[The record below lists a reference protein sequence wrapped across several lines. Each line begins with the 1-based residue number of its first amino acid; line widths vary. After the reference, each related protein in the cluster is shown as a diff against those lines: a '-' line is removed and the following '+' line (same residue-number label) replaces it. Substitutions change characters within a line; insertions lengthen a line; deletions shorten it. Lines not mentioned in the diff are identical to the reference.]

1 LLGGTLRSI
10 RPPAL
15 RTGDLLGLC
24 APSGAVDPEALA
36 RGVAALESLGF
47 RVRVPDG
54 LLERRFH
61 SAGTVERRAEELQGL
76 FLDDGVAGIVCAR
89 GGAGAIRLLPLL
101 DAEAVLAHPKPFVG
115 YSDVTALHLLLG
127 AAGLVT
133 FHGPM
138 VAREFADGRA
148 DLASFRRALLGEERQ
163 VVFESGLRP
172 LREGRAEGVLRGGC
186 LSLLAAAAGTPWAL
200 DSSREATILLVEDVD
215 EPPYRLERML
225 AQLDLAGC
233 LKGVRGIV
241 FGEMTGCRADPDA
254 GYSLEDV
261 VLDVLEPLA
270 IPVAIG
276 LNTGHTTG
284 LCATVPLGVRARL
297 DCQQGASLALLEEA
311 VS

>member
-1 LLGGTLRSI
+1 MAI

-15 RTGDLLGLC
+15 RSGDVLGLC

-36 RGVAALESLGF
+36 RGISTLESLGF
-47 RVRVPDG
+47 RVKVPDG
-54 LLERRFH
+54 LLSRRLH
-61 SAGTVERRAEELQGL
+61 SAGTVARRAEELQGL

-101 DAEAVLAHPKPFVG
+101 DAAAVLAHPKPFVG

-148 DLASFRRALLGEERQ
+148 DVASFRRVLHGEQGQ

-186 LSLLAAAAGTPWAL
+186 LSLLAAAVGTPWAL
-200 DSSREATILLVEDVD
+200 DSSGEATILLVEDVD
-215 EPPYRLERML
+215 EPPYRIERML
-225 AQLDLAGC
+225 AQLHLGGC
-233 LKGVRGIV
+233 LDGVRGVV
-241 FGEMTGCRADPDA
+241 FGEMTGCQTDLGA
-254 GYSLEDV
+254 GYALEDV
-261 VLDVLEPLA
+261 LLDVLEPLG

-284 LCATVPLGVRARL
+284 LCATVPLGVPARL
-297 DCQQGASLALLEEA
+297 DCQQGASLALLEGA